1 MLQTIKE
8 IEKAYDRQSDLM
20 EWQDDPEFEK
30 LLRLLP
36 DRIWIE

>member
-1 MLQTIKE
+1 MIGSP
-8 IEKAYDRQSDLM
+8 YLM